1 MRSTDAASL
10 DPKGNGQR
18 RGPEHDRGSS
28 GLNANYE
35 RKHMERKYTFIE
47 DPGHGWLEVPENDL
61 LGTGLI
67 FSKYSP
73 RRNGIAYLEEDCD
86 APKFLDYLEKM
97 GITVRTTMRYV
108 ESFSR

>member
-1 MRSTDAASL
+1 
-10 DPKGNGQR
+10 
-18 RGPEHDRGSS
+18 
-28 GLNANYE
+28 
-35 RKHMERKYTFIE
+35 MERKYTFIE

-61 LGTGLI
+61 LGTGLV

-73 RRNGIAYLEEDCD
+73 HRNGIAYLEEDCD